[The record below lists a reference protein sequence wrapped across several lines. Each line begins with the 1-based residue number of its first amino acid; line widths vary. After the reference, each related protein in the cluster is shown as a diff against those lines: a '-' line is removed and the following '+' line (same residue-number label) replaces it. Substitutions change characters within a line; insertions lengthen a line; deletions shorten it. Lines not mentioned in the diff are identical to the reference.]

1 MSKFK
6 MVTGILCAFI
16 VAAMPQAVQ
25 AQKQV
30 SSEELAKM
38 KPSATITMDEEEIR
52 LLLGG
57 DKGKGVL
64 TFQGKKYPFTIKGLT
79 AGGIGIQKVH
89 ASGNVY
95 FLKKVED
102 FTGKY
107 TELTAG
113 ATAAKGVG
121 TASFQNNRG
130 VYMSVKERSTG
141 LALSLGIGVMDVQLA
156 K

>member
-16 VAAMPQAVQ
+16 AAALPQAVQ
-25 AQKQV
+25 SQKQV
-30 SSEELAKM
+30 STVTL
-38 KPSATITMDEEEIR
+38 DEEEIR

-113 ATAAKGVG
+113 ATAAKGIG

-130 VYMSVKERSTG
+130 VYMSMKERATG
-141 LALSLGIGVMDVQLA
+141 LALSLGIGVMEVELA